1 MEIVSS
7 FSIRLD
13 KIDLVR
19 CKEKVEL
26 ECDLMKVMMRAMYAK
41 SASKNVESK
50 NENLRLIEE
59 KHIDWRLVIS
69 RRVRLVWWKEV

>member
-13 KIDLVR
+13 KIDFVR

-26 ECDLMKVMMRAMYAK
+26 ECDLMKVMMRATYAK
-41 SASKNVESK
+41 SASKNVES
-50 NENLRLIEE
+50 
-59 KHIDWRLVIS
+59 
-69 RRVRLVWWKEV
+69 